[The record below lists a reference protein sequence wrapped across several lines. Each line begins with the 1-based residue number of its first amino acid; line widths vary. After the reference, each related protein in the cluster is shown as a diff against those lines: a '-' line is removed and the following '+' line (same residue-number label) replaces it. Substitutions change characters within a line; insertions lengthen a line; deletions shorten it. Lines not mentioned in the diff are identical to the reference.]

1 MIKMKK
7 VNYIIFLFALTSF
20 VNPIEDEPFN
30 ILNLKC
36 EYRNNPLGIDVPNPT
51 LGWQVETTEKSWI
64 QSAYEISVASTEN
77 LLTQDKGDIWES
89 GKINSSESA
98 NIIYEG
104 KKLIS
109 NTKYYW
115 KVRVWDSKGKQS
127 VWSKPAF
134 WHTGIFDA
142 DEWHAKWISSRYVEA
157 KQGHLQIPERAEP
170 WIFLPTTPDTAAL
183 LLRKK
188 TEVAKQPVKAIA
200 FISGL
205 GYYELY
211 INGRKVGDHILDPNF
226 TDYNARVNYL
236 TYNVLNFIK
245 PGENVIGV
253 ILGNGWFNLPTPD
266 LFQNEKACW
275 KTAPK
280 LLLNISIS
288 FTDGTTQTI
297 VSDGTWKWNTG
308 EIVFNCIRG
317 GETIDNRQK
326 RKGWDNIGYD
336 DSLWKTVVEVPA
348 PFGTLSAQNMPPMRI
363 NESVKPVKMWEHEKG
378 VFIFDFGKN
387 ITGFIQLKIAGKEG
401 QTLILN
407 SNEKLLKDSTLD
419 INNSHSHTFGRFQKE
434 IFILNGDGEETF
446 EPRFTYHGFRYV
458 QVEGITS
465 KPNIDCISA
474 KSVHTDLQYAGEFEC
489 SNNRINQ
496 LNKARQRT
504 LLNCIHGMPGE
515 EPVREKMGWNLDNYG
530 NMLSY
535 IYNFDA
541 ATSFIK
547 LFKDLIDG
555 QESNGHIPPI
565 IPTDGWGYLQ
575 SGNKLGFTH
584 TEANTIY
591 CDDPW
596 WGAALAI
603 VANRLYDLYGDK
615 RILEE
620 AYRPMKKYVDFITS
634 TAENNII
641 KWSLGDW
648 CDKDWGNSPGP
659 GNTSVELTSTA
670 GYYYLVILL
679 SYNASTIGRKEDSGK
694 YSLLAENIK
703 ATFNQK
709 FLNKE
714 NGMYER
720 GSQTAQ
726 ALALSVGL
734 VPDDYRVKAEEI
746 LINDIKINE
755 YHTSTGFIGV
765 MPEMNWLAEN
775 SHAEIAFRMI
785 SQEEAPGWLYMV
797 KDETSTL
804 GEQLYSRNKNF
815 HHPFGAY
822 IGSWFYEYVAG
833 IRSDRAEPGF
843 KKIIIHPHFISSLTF
858 AKGEYKSIYGTIKSE
873 WKQEHNKILLNI
885 SIPANTTAAVYLPTS
900 NVNNITETGK
910 PVVNRKDIYLIKQ
923 EKDNTIIQTGSGNYS
938 FIVKLNNIN

>member
-1 MIKMKK
+1 MKN
-7 VNYIIFLFALTSF
+7 VIFSLLLLAISQFNCRAEGL
-20 VNPIEDEPFN
+20 PFTVK
-30 ILNLKC
+30 NLKC
-36 EYRNNPLGIDVPNPT
+36 EYRENPIGIDVVKPM
-51 LGWQVETTEKSWI
+51 LFWQIVSAEKGWL
-64 QSAYEISVASTEN
+64 QSTYEIKVASSES
-77 LLTQDKGDIWES
+77 LLNEDKGDIWES
-89 GKINSSESA
+89 AKVSSSENT
-98 NIIYEG
+98 NILFEG

-109 NTKYYW
+109 DKRYWW
-115 KVRVWDSKGKQS
+115 KVRVWDIKGKPS
-127 VWSKPAF
+127 AWSKTAF

-142 DEWHAKWISSRYVEA
+142 NEWHAKWISSRYVEA

-170 WIFLPTTPDTAAL
+170 VIILPVTPDTAAL

-188 TEVAKQPVKAIA
+188 TEIARQPVSATA

-211 INGRKVGDHILDPNF
+211 INGAKVGDHVLNPNF
-226 TDYNARVNYL
+226 TDYNARINYL
-236 TYNVLNFIK
+236 TYDVLNYIK
-245 PGENVIGV
+245 TGENVIGV
-253 ILGNGWFNLPTPD
+253 ILANGWYNLPTAD

-280 LLLNISIS
+280 LLLNISILFS
-288 FTDGTTQTI
+288 DGTTQTI
-297 VSDGTWKWNTG
+297 VSDGSWKWNTG

-326 RKGWDNIGYD
+326 KMGWDNIGYD
-336 DSLWKTVVEVPA
+336 DSSWNTVVEVPA

-363 NESVKPVKMWEHEKG
+363 CESVKPVKMWEPKKG
-378 VFIFDFGKN
+378 VYVFDFGKN
-387 ITGFIQLKIAGKEG
+387 ITGFTQLKITGKEG

-419 INNSHSHTFGRFQKE
+419 LKNSHGHTFGRFQKE
-434 IFILNGDGEETF
+434 IFILKGNGEDTF

-458 QVEGITS
+458 QVEGLLS
-465 KPNIDCISA
+465 KPNADCILA
-474 KSVHTDLQYAGEFEC
+474 QSVHTDLKYTGKFEC
-489 SNNRINQ
+489 SNERINQ
-496 LNKARQRT
+496 LQKAIQRT

-535 IYNFDA
+535 LYNFDA

-547 LFKDLIDG
+547 LFNDLIDG

-565 IPTDGWGYLQ
+565 IPTNGWGYLQ
-575 SGNKLGFTH
+575 TGNNLGFTH

-603 VANRLYDLYGDK
+603 VANRLYDLSGD
-615 RILEE
+615 RSMLEK
-620 AYRPMKKYVDFITS
+620 AYRPMKRYVDFVTS

-648 CDKDWGNSPGP
+648 CDKDWGWPQGP
-659 GNTSVELTSTA
+659 GNTTVQFTSTA
-670 GYYYLVILL
+670 GYYYLVNLL
-679 SYNASTIGRKEDSGK
+679 SKNANALGKHEDAERYFK
-694 YSLLAENIK
+694 LAESIK

-714 NGMYER
+714 TGIYER

-734 VPDDYRVKAEEI
+734 VPDDYRGKAEAALLE
-746 LINDIKINE
+746 DIKKNN
-755 YHTSTGFIGV
+755 YHTTTGFIGV
-765 MPEMNWLAEN
+765 IHEMNWLAEN
-775 SHAEIAFRMI
+775 SHSDIAFRMI

-804 GEQLYSRNKNF
+804 GEQLYSRNDNF

-822 IGSWFYEYVAG
+822 IGSWFYTYLAG
-833 IRSDRAEPGF
+833 IRSDPLIPGF
-843 KKIIIHPHFISSLTF
+843 KQFIIDPASNTGLTW
-858 AKGEYKSIYGTIKSE
+858 AKATYKSIRGNITSSWKLENGTYT
-873 WKQEHNKILLNI
+873 LNVD
-885 SIPANTTAAVYLPTS
+885 IPANTQAKVFLPATDINRIS
-900 NVNNITETGK
+900 ENGK
-910 PVVNRKDIYLIKQ
+910 PLLNNKDFGQIKT
-923 EKDNTIIQTGSGNYS
+923 EKGKTIVDIGSGSYS
-938 FIVKLNNIN
+938 FTIK